1 MAEGP
6 GVDTNRLS
14 ALFDVEHRARSAT
27 DLTTL
32 RFVIVNES
40 RRVFGYAH
48 AALVEPGATGWKITA
63 VSDVASVDRNG
74 LFAQWVERAFA
85 QQKPADDTAFD
96 LNGDALGDWERG
108 VWGDV
113 SPAHVHVMPLGAPGR
128 APAAWL
134 WLAAEQPLDGGATS
148 LAEHMAEVYGH
159 ALAALSPNTRRRSL
173 WERLSKRRYWLGLA
187 ALVVLIL
194 LLPVRLSALAPA
206 EIVARDPDIVAAPL
220 DGVVEKVLVA
230 PNERV
235 KAGQAL
241 VALDDIETRNK
252 YEVASEQLEV
262 ANAQLEQAEQEA
274 FNDAQS
280 RAELA
285 TRRAEVGL
293 REVQKAYAKQ
303 QLDRIVL
310 KAERAGIA
318 IYSDPDDWAGRPVQ
332 TGERIMQLADPARRE
347 VRIDLSVDDALLLSE
362 DAPMKLF
369 LDSHPLSPVAGRIVR
384 VSYKPEVDAHDKLVY
399 HVTARLTGK
408 RDWLRIGLRGTAKIS
423 GSRVP
428 LVYYLLR
435 RPIAALRQTIG
446 Y

>member
-1 MAEGP
+1 VAEGP

-48 AALVEPGATGWKITA
+48 AALIEPGAVGWKITA
-63 VSDVASVDRNG
+63 VSDVASADRNG

-96 LNGDALGDWERG
+96 LNSESLGDWERG
-108 VWGDV
+108 VWDDV
-113 SPAHVHVMPLGAPGR
+113 SPAHVHVVPLGAPGR

-148 LAEHMAEVYGH
+148 LAEHLAEVYGH

-187 ALVVLIL
+187 ALVVLVL

-206 EIVARDPDIVAAPL
+206 EIVARDPAIVAAPL
-220 DGVVEKVLVA
+220 DGVVEDVLVA

-235 KAGQAL
+235 EAGQPL
-241 VALDDIETRNK
+241 VALDDIEIRNQ
-252 YEVASEQLEV
+252 YQVASKQLEV
-262 ANAQLEQAEQEA
+262 ARAQLEKTEQQA

-310 KAERAGIA
+310 KADRAGIA
-318 IYSDPDDWAGRPVQ
+318 IYNDPDDWAGRPVQ
-332 TGERIMQLADPARRE
+332 TGERIMQLAEPSRRE

-384 VSYKPEVDAHDKLVY
+384 VSYKPVVDDHDKLVY
-399 HVTARLTGK
+399 HVTARLTGE